1 MLSIFIGPT
10 DLRWRAILERAKHDV
25 YHLPEYITLCG
36 KYEDS
41 EPLAFFAEDGEA
53 ACLIPV
59 LLKRIPGH
67 LDAPSAWCDLASP
80 YGYPAPLYT
89 HPQNSELIG
98 VFLNAFRCAADKL
111 CACSVFLRLH
121 PLFGGPVGVRMPFSA
136 CLRHGETVSIDLTRP
151 EDELWRQTR
160 PDHRRGIRRLEEL
173 NFAPLMDDWS
183 LYGEFA
189 RMYRQT
195 MVRLG
200 ADEYYHFSD
209 DYFGD
214 LKASLGD
221 KLHLCS
227 VVSPEGRLA
236 ASGLYTTVDGVI
248 EGHLAGSDPSYYRLA
263 PTKLMQHFVGLWGKQ
278 RGCRVLHLGGGVG
291 AQRDSL
297 FEFKAGFSPDRHEF
311 WTLRMIPNKRRY
323 AALTL
328 RAGLPLNPGADLEGE
343 YFPPYRRCPIRL
355 SCLTSRDLTAATF
368 RAL

>member
-1 MLSIFIGPT
+1 MLSIFIGPA
-10 DLRWRAILERAKHDV
+10 DLRWRAVLERTKHDF
-25 YHLPEYITLCG
+25 YHLPEYVTLCG

-41 EPLAFFAEDGEA
+41 EPLAFYAEDGEA

-59 LLKRIPGH
+59 LLKRMPGH
-67 LDAPSAWCDLASP
+67 LDAPPAWCDLASP

-89 HPQNSELIG
+89 HPQDGERVG
-98 VFLNAFRCAADKL
+98 VFLNAFRCTADEL
-111 CACSVFLRLH
+111 GACSVFLRLH

-136 CLRHGETVSIDLTRP
+136 YLRHGETVSVDLTRS
-151 EDELWRQTR
+151 EDEMWRQTR
-160 PDHRRGIRRLEEL
+160 DDHRKGIRRLEKL
-173 NFAPLMDDWS
+173 KFAPVMDDRS
-183 LYGEFA
+183 LDGEFA

-200 ADEYYHFSD
+200 ADPYYHFSD
-209 DYFGD
+209 EYFAD

-227 VVSPEGRLA
+227 VVSPEGRPA
-236 ASGLYTTVDGVI
+236 ASGLFTTVDGVM
-248 EGHLAGSDPSYYRLA
+248 EYHLSGSDPAYYRLA
-263 PTKLMQHFVGLWGKQ
+263 PTKLMCHFARLWGRQ

-291 AQRDSL
+291 ARRDTL

-311 WTLRMIPNKRRY
+311 RTLRMIPNERRY

-343 YFPPYRRCPIRL
+343 YFPPYRRC
-355 SCLTSRDLTAATF
+355 AAGVLAD
-368 RAL
+368 RRPE